1 MALRDWLDARTGYR
15 AALNHV
21 LREPLPGGTGWWFV
35 LGSVVLF
42 LLALQTLSGI
52 VLSLYYVASPDGAYD
67 SVRFVVT
74 RVALGR
80 FVRAL
85 HYFGASFLVIA
96 TLLHM
101 TRVFVFGAHK
111 PPRETTWISGVVLLL
126 LMLGAGLTGYLLP
139 WDQRAYWATVVAI
152 NMSAS
157 TPLVGEFIAGVL
169 RGGADVGAMTLTRW
183 YAAHVILIPAGIAAL
198 VVGHLYLMRRH
209 GIAGPIVPRDA
220 PARPFY
226 PYHAIRDTTAIAVVL
241 IALVVLAATTSAPL
255 DHKADPAD
263 AAYIPRPEWYFL
275 GLFQLLKYFPGRWEP
290 VAAVGIPAILVAA
303 LLALPFLDRSPE
315 RHPRGR
321 PVVSAAA
328 AIVVA
333 ALVVL
338 TSLGLRDT
346 PANVDVDAWS
356 ARAVAGRVLAR
367 GDRCTTCHAEG
378 GQAPAINAA
387 RVTRDDEWV
396 RAHVMDPETI
406 APGFRPPPA
415 GGLRRLEALA
425 IIAYA
430 RQLRSGAREPALEP
444 RDEAALTVFA
454 TRCSGCHVLD
464 GEGGEDGPDLS
475 HIGKKHNADRL
486 HRWISDPVSIDP
498 DADMP
503 SFKDRLTSGEMDALV
518 SFLSARK

>member
-1 MALRDWLDARTGYR
+1 MRDWLDARTGYR
-15 AALNHV
+15 TALHHL
-21 LREPLPGGTGWWFV
+21 LREPLPAGTGWWFV

-42 LLALQTLSGI
+42 LLAIQTISGV

-67 SVRFVVT
+67 SVRYLVT

-80 FVRAL
+80 FVRAV
-85 HYFGASFLVIA
+85 HYYGASFLVVA

-101 TRVFVFGAHK
+101 LRVFAFGAHK
-111 PPRETTWISGVVLLL
+111 APRETTWMSGVLLL
-126 LMLGAGLTGYLLP
+126 LLILAAGLTGYLLP

-152 NMSAS
+152 NMAASA
-157 TPLVGEFIAGVL
+157 PLAGDFIAGVL

-183 YAAHVILIPAGIAAL
+183 YAAHVILIPAAILAL
-198 VVGHLYLMRRH
+198 VAGHLYLMRRH
-209 GIAGPIVPRDA
+209 GIAGPVVPRDT
-220 PARPFY
+220 PRRPFY
-226 PYHAIRDTTAIAVVL
+226 PHHAIRDTTAIALVL
-241 IALVVLAATTSAPL
+241 VALVAIAATTSAPL

-263 AAYIPRPEWYFL
+263 ASYVPRPEWYFL

-290 VAAVGIPAILVAA
+290 VAAVGIPAALVAV

-315 RHPRGR
+315 RDPRAR
-321 PVVSAAA
+321 PLASAGA
-328 AIVVA
+328 AILVI

-346 PANVDVDAWS
+346 PANVDVDRWS

-367 GDRCTTCHAEG
+367 ADRCTACHTEG
-378 GQAPAINAA
+378 RHAPAVSAT

-406 APGFRPPPA
+406 APGFRTPPA
-415 GGLRRLEALA
+415 GALRKLEALA
-425 IIAYA
+425 IVAYA
-430 RQLRSGAREPALEP
+430 RQLRSGAREPAIAP
-444 RDEAALTVFA
+444 RDETALTVFA

-475 HIGKKHNADRL
+475 RIGKKHGANRL
-486 HRWISDPVSIDP
+486 HRWISDPVAIDP
-498 DADMP
+498 YADMP
-503 SFKDRLTSGEMDALV
+503 SFKNRLTGGEMDAIV
-518 SFLSARK
+518 AFLAARR